1 MREALKP
8 YFGNTL
14 KFKGKIEAFQRDKLK
29 RRSSHFAVIRL
40 TDVTILE
47 QTATIHKTPT
57 HIAEQVIADH
67 IWIESGK
74 WAKQLNT
81 GDTVVF
87 TARVSS
93 YSKQNRRGDIVQT
106 DFGLFKP
113 KYIHHQKGK
122 KNAKATQ
129 ANTSGTTDTMQCDK
143 QRH

>member
-1 MREALKP
+1 MSDHMREVLKP

-14 KFKGKIEAFQRDKLK
+14 KFRGKVEAFQRDKLN

-40 TDVTILE
+40 TNVTILE
-47 QTATIHKTPT
+47 QTANIRKTPT

-74 WAKQLNT
+74 WAKKLNT

-93 YSKQNRRGDIVQT
+93 YSKQNWRGDIVET
-106 DFGLFKP
+106 DFGLFRP
-113 KYIHHQKGK
+113 KYIEHK
-122 KNAKATQ
+122 KRRK
-129 ANTSGTTDTMQCDK
+129 
-143 QRH
+143 